1 MVDRIVLVVGVNS
14 SDYNAIRERV
24 KMIECREGNEVF
36 YRNTLAGRF
45 EALELQL
52 RGGKLTIK
60 GSLHKF
66 YNKEKNGRLENIGMF
81 SFGDARTAFGML
93 FARLGIT
100 GKGAI
105 LTYFEI
111 GANLIV
117 PEPPIEYIKA
127 MQSIKGVGG
136 KLMFNDANYRQ
147 DRQRT
152 TEKSK
157 TIKKH
162 FKVYDKNHEMEERGK
177 SLPLGYNI
185 LRIESVYK
193 RQRRKLEQFLSEE
206 NARKLVGGF
215 FKDWESVYF
224 APVLKAKKGV
234 RESEKAKALEI
245 IQLGTDSYIAKMKE
259 EYNLGIITKKVLR
272 GAQEF
277 AKKWETNRKK
287 FQLTETEQ
295 EKGYFEALREFH
307 KLLIMR
313 VMPIW
318 ALGNKNVNS

>member
-66 YNKEKNGRLENIGMF
+66 YNKEQNGRLENIGMF

-152 TEKSK
+152 TEKSR

-185 LRIESVYK
+185 LRVESVYK

-245 IQLGTDSYIAKMKE
+245 IQLGTDSYIEKMRG
-259 EYNLGIITKKVLR
+259 EYKRGMITEKAFR
-272 GAQEF
+272 RMREF
-277 AKKWETNRKK
+277 AQNWYHNRKK
-287 FQLTETEQ
+287 FQLSETEE
-295 EKGYFEALREFH
+295 EKGYFRALEACR
-307 KLLIMR
+307 KLLKISG
-313 VMPIW
+313 MPIRS
-318 ALGNKNVNS
+318 LGDKNTNT